1 MNYIDRMKEEFADLS
16 NKLEKAEKALSIL
29 ELNQIEHDY
38 LLIQTS
44 YMANYQAIL
53 KERIKYAEKK
63 AGKLEKEVKM
73 SVKEIIG
80 LGYLVFMLALPTII
94 AVTIKK
100 DCRKLEHRVS
110 VLEINR
116 KYDREAIDLNIQA
129 IGKIGVNRK
138 KGEIT

>member
-1 MNYIDRMKEEFADLS
+1 MNYIDRMKEELADLS

-63 AGKLEKEVKM
+63 AGKL
-73 SVKEIIG
+73 
-80 LGYLVFMLALPTII
+80 
-94 AVTIKK
+94 
-100 DCRKLEHRVS
+100 
-110 VLEINR
+110 
-116 KYDREAIDLNIQA
+116 
-129 IGKIGVNRK
+129 
-138 KGEIT
+138 